1 MKAYKGFDKNLQCR
15 GLQYEIG
22 GTQEV
27 DKVKLCNQ
35 GLHAC
40 EAPLDVFRYYAPG
53 EGSRYCEVE
62 MDGVSD
68 ERGDDS
74 KRVAKKLTVGAE
86 IGIPG
91 LVKAHVEYVKAHTTM
106 EHTDQKAATAGACG
120 AATAGDSGAATAG
133 DSGAAT
139 AGDSGAATAGYRGAA
154 TAGYRGAATAGDSG
168 AATAG
173 ACGAVTAGD
182 SGAATAGDSGAAT
195 AGDSGAATAG
205 DSGAA
210 TAGAY
215 GAATAGAYGAAT
227 AGYRGAATAGDSGA
241 ATAGAYGAATAGDS
255 GAATA
260 GAYGA
265 ATAGYRGAATA
276 KGSVSVGKN
285 GCGLVRGND
294 VKIKGGLG
302 AVLVICEENEDNWD
316 IKEWKAFV
324 VDGTDIRA
332 DTWYKLVNGKL
343 VEAE

>member
-27 DKVKLCNQ
+27 DKVKLCNH

-40 EAPLDVFRYYAPG
+40 EAPLDVFSYYAPG

-62 MDGVSD
+62 MVGVSD

-106 EHTDQKAATAGACG
+106 EHTDQKAATAG
-120 AATAGDSGAATAG
+120 
-133 DSGAAT
+133 
-139 AGDSGAATAGYRGAA
+139 
-154 TAGYRGAATAGDSG
+154 
-168 AATAG
+168 
-173 ACGAVTAGD
+173 
-182 SGAATAGDSGAAT
+182 
-195 AGDSGAATAG
+195 
-205 DSGAA
+205 
-210 TAGAY
+210 
-215 GAATAGAYGAAT
+215 
-227 AGYRGAATAGDSGA
+227 
-241 ATAGAYGAATAGDS
+241 
-255 GAATA
+255 
-260 GAYGA
+260 
-265 ATAGYRGAATA
+265 YRGAATA

-302 AVLVICEENEDNWD
+302 AVLVICEENADNWD

>member
-40 EAPLDVFRYYAPG
+40 EAPLDVFSYYAPG

-62 MDGVSD
+62 MEGVSD
-68 ERGDDS
+68 ERGGDS

-106 EHTDQKAATAGACG
+106 EHTDQKAATAG
-120 AATAGDSGAATAG
+120 T
-133 DSGAAT
+133 
-139 AGDSGAATAGYRGAA
+139 
-154 TAGYRGAATAGDSG
+154 
-168 AATAG
+168 
-173 ACGAVTAGD
+173 
-182 SGAATAGDSGAAT
+182 
-195 AGDSGAATAG
+195 
-205 DSGAA
+205 
-210 TAGAY
+210 
-215 GAATAGAYGAAT
+215 YGAAT
-227 AGYRGAATAGDSGA
+227 AGYRGAATAGDS
-241 ATAGAYGAATAGDS
+241 
-255 GAATA
+255 
-260 GAYGA
+260 
-265 ATAGYRGAATA
+265 GAATA

-302 AVLVICEENEDNWD
+302 AVLVICEENADNCD

-332 DTWYKLVNGKL
+332 DTWYKLVDGKL
-343 VEAE
+343 VEE

>member
-40 EAPLDVFRYYAPG
+40 EAPLDVFSYYAPG

-62 MDGVSD
+62 MDGMSD

-74 KRVAKKLTVGAE
+74 KRVAKKLTVSAE

-106 EHTDQKAATAGACG
+106 EHTDQKAATAGNRG

-139 AGDSGAATAGYRGAA
+139 A
-154 TAGYRGAATAGDSG
+154 
-168 AATAG
+168 
-173 ACGAVTAGD
+173 
-182 SGAATAGDSGAAT
+182 
-195 AGDSGAATAG
+195 
-205 DSGAA
+205 
-210 TAGAY
+210 
-215 GAATAGAYGAAT
+215 
-227 AGYRGAATAGDSGA
+227 
-241 ATAGAYGAATAGDS
+241 
-255 GAATA
+255 
-260 GAYGA
+260 
-265 ATAGYRGAATA
+265 
-276 KGSVSVGKN
+276 KGFVSVGKN

-302 AVLVICEENEDNWD
+302 AVLVICEENGDNWD

-332 DTWYKLVNGKL
+332 DTWYKLVKGKL

>member
-106 EHTDQKAATAGACG
+106 EHTDQKAATAGNSGAATAGNSGAATAGAFG
-120 AATAGDSGAATAG
+120 AATAGDS
-133 DSGAAT
+133 
-139 AGDSGAATAGYRGAA
+139 
-154 TAGYRGAATAGDSG
+154 
-168 AATAG
+168 
-173 ACGAVTAGD
+173 
-182 SGAATAGDSGAAT
+182 
-195 AGDSGAATAG
+195 
-205 DSGAA
+205 
-210 TAGAY
+210 
-215 GAATAGAYGAAT
+215 
-227 AGYRGAATAGDSGA
+227 
-241 ATAGAYGAATAGDS
+241 
-255 GAATA
+255 
-260 GAYGA
+260 
-265 ATAGYRGAATA
+265 GAATA

-302 AVLVICEENEDNWD
+302 AVLVICEENGDNWD

-332 DTWYKLVNGKL
+332 DTWYKLVDGKL
-343 VEAE
+343 VEE